1 MSSQI
6 SRRAGNLNGTLIN
19 AAFVTTQQV
28 SADQANVNGRG
39 VIVVLDVTVINVG
52 GMGNG
57 SVTLSIQGRDSAS
70 GKYYALLSGA
80 PVSSVSTNVYTIY
93 PDVPPVPNV
102 AAQTPL
108 PATWRVIIKAN
119 NANPVSYT
127 VGASVIQ

>member
-1 MSSQI
+1 MSYQI
-6 SRRAGNLNGTLIN
+6 TRRQGNLNATLIS

-28 SADQANVNGRG
+28 SADQANTSGRG
-39 VIVVLDVTVINVG
+39 IIVVLDMTQSNIG

-57 SVTLSIQGRDSAS
+57 SVTLTVQGRDAAS

-80 PVSSVSTNVYTIY
+80 PVSTVSTNVYTVY

-102 AAQTPL
+102 AAQSPL
-108 PATWRVIIKAN
+108 PATWRVIVKPN
-119 NANPVSYT
+119 NANSVSYT